1 MIVKEFKDIIECLR
15 DIIYGTEWENHVYGV
30 GGCVRD
36 LLMEHPIKDIDLV
49 IDLPDGGIN
58 FANWVKEHGYTN
70 GSVVTYPTYGTAMFR
85 LAKYPDIELEC
96 VQTRGEQY
104 HDKNSRNPEVVFANI
119 EDDAFRRDLTINAL
133 YLSVSTGQII
143 DVTKMGEDD
152 IKNHVIRT
160 TNSNPDVVFIDDP
173 LRIMRVCRFS
183 CRYSWKIEKET
194 YMSMMRNVD
203 RLEII
208 TKERIQDEL
217 LKILCCDNP
226 VMGLEELEDIGAL
239 KYIIPELQETVGMTQ
254 NKYHFGD
261 VWEHTLKVVDN
272 VKEMVK
278 TNTLFPKNGY
288 THQVLMVAAL
298 LHDIGKINT
307 RTEKDGN
314 VHFIYHELESE
325 KLAIKILKR
334 LKFSND
340 FIDDVAFAVK
350 EHMRFKSFGDNTPT
364 DKALRKFQ
372 YACKTLSRFELC
384 LILIHAD
391 NMAHAEKY
399 CLPNQYD
406 KIMKRSFDMIG
417 EGEAMFG
424 YKLPIDGNDIM
435 EFKKIEPGPDV
446 KKYQEY
452 LLKMAYN
459 GVGKLDRE
467 TCFKYIKNIDPQKI

>member
-1 MIVKEFKDIIECLR
+1 MTKQEFKEIINYIGSL
-15 DIIYGTEWENHVYGV
+15 IHGTEFQENVFAV
-30 GGCVRD
+30 GGSVRD
-36 LLMEHPIKDIDLV
+36 FIMGNDIKDIDIV
-49 IDLPDGGIN
+49 VSLPDGGIKLAE
-58 FANWVKEHGYTN
+58 FLHRKKFLTRPP
-70 GSVVTYPTYGTAMFR
+70 VVYPTYGTAMFR

-160 TNSNPDVVFIDDP
+160 TNSNHDVVFIDDP

-278 TNTLFPKNGY
+278 TNTLYSKNGY

-307 RTEKDGN
+307 RTEKDGK
-314 VHFIYHELESE
+314 VQFIGHELESE

-384 LILIHAD
+384 LRLIHAD

-399 CLPNQYD
+399 CSPNQFD

-424 YKLPIDGNDIM
+424 YKLPIDGNDII
-435 EFKKIEPGPDV
+435 EFKKIEPGPNV

-452 LLKMAYN
+452 LLKIAYN

-467 TCFKYIKNIDPQKI
+467 TCFKHIKNIDLQKL

>member
-1 MIVKEFKDIIECLR
+1 MANNLEQTFIE
-15 DIIYGTEWENHVYGV
+15 
-30 GGCVRD
+30 
-36 LLMEHPIKDIDLV
+36 
-49 IDLPDGGIN
+49 
-58 FANWVKEHGYTN
+58 
-70 GSVVTYPTYGTAMFR
+70 
-85 LAKYPDIELEC
+85 
-96 VQTRGEQY
+96 
-104 HDKNSRNPEVVFANI
+104 
-119 EDDAFRRDLTINAL
+119 
-133 YLSVSTGQII
+133 
-143 DVTKMGEDD
+143 
-152 IKNHVIRT
+152 
-160 TNSNPDVVFIDDP
+160 DP
-173 LRIMRVCRFS
+173 LRVMRGVRMACKLNFTIS
-183 CRYSWKIEKET
+183 PPT
-194 YMSMMRNVD
+194 YEALKMNSY

-208 TKERIQDEL
+208 TKERIQGEL

-307 RTEKDGN
+307 RTEKDGK
-314 VHFIYHELESE
+314 VQFIGHELESE

-340 FIDDVAFAVK
+340 FIDDVAFAVR
-350 EHMRFKSFGDNTPT
+350 EHMRFKSFGDNTPS

-372 YACKTLSRFELC
+372 YACETLSRFELC
-384 LILIHAD
+384 LRLIHAD

-399 CLPNQYD
+399 CSPNQFD

-452 LLKMAYN
+452 LLKIAYN

-467 TCFKYIKNIDPQKI
+467 TCFKHIKNINLQKL